1 MMLALK
7 LKVIVPPRD
16 PNVDC
21 RELWLAAD
29 PLLKKVPFVL
39 VVPVDTP
46 DHAPVALA
54 DTSTVPAVEL

>member
-1 MMLALK
+1 MLALK

-46 DHAPVALA
+46 DHAPV
-54 DTSTVPAVEL
+54 